1 MLTIGIC
8 GASGSGKSTLAHE
21 LQQRIHGRVILLN
34 QDAYYK
40 DHSELSFEMRKQVNY
55 DEPAVFEHD
64 QLLADVV
71 TLLSGQPITRK
82 GYDYSQH
89 RRADSDELVFPG
101 DALVIEGIH
110 TFYDRRLRDL
120 MDLKIYMS
128 VDPDICLLR
137 RVQRDINERGRDI
150 DGVATQYLATVRP
163 MYNKYIRGY
172 VEYADLIVA
181 GGGRNQ
187 TIVKILASYINSG
200 AMARPEEEDGE

>member
-8 GASGSGKSTLAHE
+8 GASGSGKSTLARE
-21 LQQRIHGRVILLN
+21 LQKRIAGRVVLLN

-40 DHSELSFEMRKQVNY
+40 DHSELPFELRKQVNY

-82 GYDYSQH
+82 GYDYAQH

-101 DALVIEGIH
+101 DALVLEGIH
-110 TFYDRRLRDL
+110 TFFDPRLREL
-120 MDLKIYMS
+120 MDLKVYMS

-150 DGVATQYLATVRP
+150 DGVATQYMTTVRP

-172 VEYADLIVA
+172 IEYADLIVA
-181 GGGRNQ
+181 GGGKNQ
-187 TIVKILASYINSG
+187 MIVDILASYINNG
-200 AMARPEEEDGE
+200 GMERAGRGEGE

>member
-21 LQQRIHGRVILLN
+21 LQDRIQGRVILLN
-34 QDAYYK
+34 QDAYYQ
-40 DHSELSFEMRKQVNY
+40 DHSELPFELRKQVNY
-55 DEPAVFEHD
+55 DEPSIFEHD

-71 TLLSGQPITRK
+71 TLLSGRPITRK
-82 GYDYSQH
+82 GYDYAQH

-101 DALVIEGIH
+101 DAIVIEGIH
-110 TFYDRRLRDL
+110 TFYDKRLRDL
-120 MDLKIYMS
+120 MDLKVYMS

-150 DGVATQYLATVRP
+150 DGVAKQYLTTVRP

-172 VEYADLIVA
+172 IDYADLIVA
-181 GGGRNQ
+181 GGGKNQ
-187 TIVKILASYINSG
+187 MIVKLLASYINSG
-200 AMARPEEEDGE
+200 AMQRQAEADGE